1 MSDFKKE
8 MQDLLLF
15 FFGFRF
21 QKGDARSPVVFFGF
35 RFQKGD
41 FKSPKT
47 KHIPKR
53 KKSYINGFIFFTWAK
68 EKKISYING
77 FMIFFWGWK
86 KKQFLKFPKMNLIE
100 LNSIKFN

>member
-15 FFGFRF
+15 FWFRF

-53 KKSYINGFIFFTWAK
+53 KNPISMDSYFLPGPRRKKSP
-68 EKKISYING
+68 IS
-77 FMIFFWGWK
+77 MD
-86 KKQFLKFPKMNLIE
+86 
-100 LNSIKFN
+100 S